1 MGKRRTNFVN
11 REDIFKVIL
20 YARVI
25 LKQVI
30 VILKSALLAVFYL
43 TVILFFALVTYYI
56 GFVHTEESVGKMN
69 EAFRIL
75 LVILFL
81 SRAVVGVLSLE
92 MEKYFSLSL
101 RVTVFFFSLLVVLP
115 SSGIVHSS
123 SRFWAFF
130 SSDGMVITT
139 CFIIG
144 IMEVPRLFGLI
155 SSVNFPPAL
164 IFSSSFL
171 LIILVGSGLLML
183 PNSRTVPVSYQ
194 DALFTSV
201 SAVCVTGLT
210 VMDTATSFTDMGK
223 IIILCLIQLGGLGMM
238 TFTGFFSYIFTSRS
252 SLQERMLL
260 QDIFSAESLGNLFQ
274 ILVKIVVFTFLLEA
288 AGALII
294 LSSLSE
300 EMPRRIFYSL
310 FHSVSA
316 FCNAGFSIFPAG
328 LMSDDIRQNYVL
340 LSAISVLII
349 TGGLG
354 FPVMIRFYAVVKSR
368 IAIIWDYIFRIRF
381 RSKREKLD
389 TGSKIALMTTL
400 FLVLAGTVIFF
411 LTERKSSMN
420 SMTVSGQL
428 FLSYFNS
435 VTTRTA
441 GFNMSDLTLLGYPA
455 ILFMTFLMWIG
466 ASPGS
471 TGGGIKTS
479 TFTLALLSAWSNI
492 RGRKSLEISGREINQ
507 GTLNRILS
515 IIILSLLLVGTG
527 YFALLITE
535 TGKNPIYLLF
545 ESVSAFST
553 TGLSLADTS
562 TLSHPGKN
570 VIMVLMFVGRV
581 GPLTLLTGLFFAGS
595 RKYYSYPGGDIS
607 IN

>member
-1 MGKRRTNFVN
+1 
-11 REDIFKVIL
+11 
-20 YARVI
+20 
-25 LKQVI
+25 
-30 VILKSALLAVFYL
+30 
-43 TVILFFALVTYYI
+43 
-56 GFVHTEESVGKMN
+56 
-69 EAFRIL
+69 
-75 LVILFL
+75 
-81 SRAVVGVLSLE
+81 
-92 MEKYFSLSL
+92 
-101 RVTVFFFSLLVVLP
+101 
-115 SSGIVHSS
+115 
-123 SRFWAFF
+123 
-130 SSDGMVITT
+130 
-139 CFIIG
+139 
-144 IMEVPRLFGLI
+144 
-155 SSVNFPPAL
+155 
-164 IFSSSFL
+164 
-171 LIILVGSGLLML
+171 ML